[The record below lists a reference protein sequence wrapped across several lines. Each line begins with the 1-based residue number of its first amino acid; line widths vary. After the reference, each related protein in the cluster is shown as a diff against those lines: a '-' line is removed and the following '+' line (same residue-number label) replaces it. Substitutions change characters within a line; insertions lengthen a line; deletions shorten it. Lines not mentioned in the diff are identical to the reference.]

1 MGYFVSTMQM
11 SCLILQLAW
20 NTALPLVSESY
31 LGEISVPRY
40 GNTALPLVSDSYLGE
55 ISVPRYGNTAL
66 PLVSVSYLGEISVKG
81 LLMKQPPDISSK
93 IPKK

>member
-11 SCLILQLAW
+11 SYLILQLAW
-20 NTALPLVSESY
+20 NTALPLVSE
-31 LGEISVPRY
+31 
-40 GNTALPLVSDSYLGE
+40 SYLGE

>member
-40 GNTALPLVSDSYLGE
+40 GNTALPLVS
-55 ISVPRYGNTAL
+55 
-66 PLVSVSYLGEISVKG
+66 VSYLGEISVKG